1 MKKNVGQTDKI
12 LRTLAAVVLF
22 YLAHQVVTETP
33 WNYVL
38 YIFGVVFVLVAIFGF
53 CPLYSVFKMDTTEKK
68 EE

>member
-12 LRTLAAVVLF
+12 LRTLAAVVCF
-22 YLAHQVVTETP
+22 YLAHQVVTQAP

-68 EE
+68 ES

>member
-22 YLAHQVVTETP
+22 YLAHKVVTETP